1 MTLGLVLAAVA
12 ALAINSSYLVQHSAL
27 GAVHAVSVR
36 APLRSLRLLLAS
48 RRWVAGA
55 ALGYAGLGIY
65 TLALALAPL
74 SIVQSVA
81 AGGQVVVAAGTRR
94 ATGSRPTTGEA
105 AGTGLMVAALCAL
118 AIAPAPATDMAPS
131 LAALIG
137 FQAVAALLALVVAR
151 AGALGLGA
159 GLFYGATTVSMAA
172 GLRSLHMGGG
182 GAAVGICA
190 LVIGAAVTAAGFFC
204 FQRAL
209 QTRRPVAAVASMTA
223 GMTAGAIAGGVLV
236 MHDAVGSA
244 PAQIALHLAALALV
258 PVAALLASG
267 GFSERE
273 RGSPAGDRTRTAIP
287 PVLPQSSSP
296 VPDRLA

>member
-209 QTRRPVAAVASMTA
+209 QTRRPVAAAMTA

-236 MHDAVGSA
+236 MHDAVGTA
-244 PAQIALHLAALALV
+244 PAQIVLHLAALALV

-267 GFSERE
+267 GFSEGE